1 MECDPG
7 NAKKNFFIVPEQFA
21 DKPHDAVEDHHMG
34 INRAVGFVFLIFQDG
49 LQIHE
54 NKQCQNR
61 FHNLCGEM
69 ITMGTDIVNTVL
81 PRITGAAAGEYAG
94 KLCQAASDQRVHD
107 NRIAGETAFYPQDQ
121 GRDYG
126 KQREEYEQ
134 ADNAVYG
141 VGNTEEMDI
150 SQIPHTGPDDIA
162 HRSRTEIHCCQN
174 DDHFPPRDT
183 NLLTVKQAVQKSN
196 IGCSTVDIAVHI
208 VCQTVFSNFSNQFI
222 HKFRFP

>member
-69 ITMGTDIVNTVL
+69 IAMGTDIVNTVL

-126 KQREEYEQ
+126 KQRKEDKQ

-141 VGNTEEMDI
+141 VGNTEEMNI
-150 SQIPHTGPDDIA
+150 SQILHAGPDDIA
-162 HRSRTEIHCCQN
+162 HRSRTEIHCREN
-174 DDHFPPRDT
+174 DDHFPEG
-183 NLLTVKQAVQKSN
+183 NAQLLAVP
-196 IGCSTVDIAVHI
+196 
-208 VCQTVFSNFSNQFI
+208 QTVQNCDNSCHCVDPPIDGMLQALLCNFLNQFF
-222 HKFRFP
+222 HKHLSK